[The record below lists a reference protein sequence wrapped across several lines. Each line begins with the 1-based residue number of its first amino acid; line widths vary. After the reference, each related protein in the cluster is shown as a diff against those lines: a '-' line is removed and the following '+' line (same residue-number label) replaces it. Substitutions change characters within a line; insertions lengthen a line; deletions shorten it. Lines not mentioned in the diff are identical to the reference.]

1 MLRSLFLLIAAISFG
16 LGISLPLVR
25 LEKLYFFTETPS
37 LITVIAGLWNDGS
50 MGLSMVI
57 ALFSIVFPI
66 AKLYSAF
73 HATLNERALP
83 GWITM
88 LGKWSLMDVLLVAII
103 IFAAKTSGL
112 ATAFAQP
119 GIWFYMA
126 STIFSALAMSKVV
139 RSASLP
145 R

>member
-1 MLRSLFLLIAAISFG
+1 MFLLSAAISFG

-37 LITVIAGLWNDGS
+37 LINVIAGLWDDGNFA
-50 MGLSMVI
+50 LSAVI

-66 AKLYSAF
+66 TKLFSAF
-73 HATLNERALP
+73 HATLNARQLP
-83 GWITM
+83 NWITV
-88 LGKWSLMDVLLVAII
+88 LGKWSLMDVLLVAIL
-103 IFAAKTSGL
+103 IFAAKTSGF

-126 STIFSALAMSKVV
+126 STIFSAIAVSKFM
-139 RSASLP
+139 RY
-145 R
+145 